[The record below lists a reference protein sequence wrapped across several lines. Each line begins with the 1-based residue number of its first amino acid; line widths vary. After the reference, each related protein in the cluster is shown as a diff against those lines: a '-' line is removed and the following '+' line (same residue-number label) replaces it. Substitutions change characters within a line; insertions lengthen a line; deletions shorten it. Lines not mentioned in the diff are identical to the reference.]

1 MAAAV
6 RCCFAALQRGAGRG
20 HGDLSAVLVPTP
32 PPSRTLCSSVSP
44 QHPSGL
50 RFYPFNLGRFL
61 LFFIHTNTGSASPS
75 PQPLTSPPPPN
86 STVPFAGA
94 FSAAL
99 GVVGSIGVPS
109 RAASHDL
116 PTQWGSVAMGCQAGV
131 GVPKHRDPPS
141 QQSLLSSHALGP

>member
-1 MAAAV
+1 MTV
-6 RCCFAALQRGAGRG
+6 GRCRALLLCCPAEGRG
-20 HGDLSAVLVPTP
+20 EGARGPLCRVGAHPAPIPHPLQLSF
-32 PPSRTLCSSVSP
+32 PSASIRAS
-44 QHPSGL
+44 
-50 RFYPFNLGRFL
+50 FL
-61 LFFIHTNTGSASPS
+61 SLQLKISFFIHTNTGSASPS
-75 PQPLTSPPPPN
+75 PQPLTSPPPN

-131 GVPKHRDPPS
+131 GVPKHRGPPS

>member
-50 RFYPFNLGRFL
+50 HFYPFNLGRFL
-61 LFFIHTNTGSASPS
+61 LFLSTQTLAVLPPPRNPSA
-75 PQPLTSPPPPN
+75 PPPN
-86 STVPFAGA
+86 HSSVPFAGA

-131 GVPKHRDPPS
+131 GVPKHRGPPS
-141 QQSLLSSHALGP
+141 QQSLLSSRALGP

>member
-20 HGDLSAVLVPTP
+20 HRDLSAVLVPTP

-61 LFFIHTNTGSASPS
+61 LFLSTQTLAVLPPPRNPS
-75 PQPLTSPPPPN
+75 PPPPPN

-131 GVPKHRDPPS
+131 GVPKHRGPPS